1 MGKIKV
7 LFLITNL
14 GHGGA
19 ERVLTNLVNHMDQ
32 EKFDIT
38 VQTLFDVGIY
48 QDKLREGIRY
58 IGGHKRYY
66 RGNTVVMKLFSP
78 KRLFKHYVK
87 EDYDVIVSYLEG
99 PPSRVASG
107 CTNKKTKLISWIHS
121 NQKTIGQVSKVFRNR
136 KEAVN
141 CYKKFDK
148 IVCVSQT
155 IKEDFDKA
163 LNINVPIEVVYNVV
177 ESEKIIACSTEKVE
191 DVAFDKEKINI
202 ISVAKLMKVKGYD
215 RLVNATKRLIEEG
228 FPLHVYIV
236 GKGEERASL
245 ERQISHLNLT
255 NNWTFV
261 GFNTNPYKYVR
272 EADLYVCSSYSEG
285 FSTAVTES
293 LIVGTPVVSTNC
305 SGAYELLGYNNE
317 YGIVT
322 ENSEDGI
329 YSGIKQMLEGDK
341 LSFYKQ
347 KAIERGKEFNAE
359 KTTEIAEKTI
369 QGVLEQ

>member
-1 MGKIKV
+1 
-7 LFLITNL
+7 
-14 GHGGA
+14 
-19 ERVLTNLVNHMDQ
+19 
-32 EKFDIT
+32 
-38 VQTLFDVGIY
+38 
-48 QDKLREGIRY
+48 
-58 IGGHKRYY
+58 
-66 RGNTVVMKLFSP
+66 
-78 KRLFKHYVK
+78 
-87 EDYDVIVSYLEG
+87 
-99 PPSRVASG
+99 
-107 CTNKKTKLISWIHS
+107 
-121 NQKTIGQVSKVFRNR
+121 
-136 KEAVN
+136 
-141 CYKKFDK
+141 
-148 IVCVSQT
+148 
-155 IKEDFDKA
+155 
-163 LNINVPIEVVYNVV
+163 
-177 ESEKIIACSTEKVE
+177 
-191 DVAFDKEKINI
+191 
-202 ISVAKLMKVKGYD
+202 MKVKGYD